1 MYMETDLLRQCRRTK
16 DGQQI
21 VSFVEGILQ
30 EEERNAN
37 CDCSS
42 NRSETSGS
50 GFQEIM
56 ISQDRSGPGH
66 ERVLMLDRQ
75 NYRISQSYC
84 YI

>member
-56 ISQDRSGPGH
+56 ISQDRSGPGQDW
-66 ERVLMLDRQ
+66 VV
-75 NYRISQSYC
+75 NGFWC
-84 YI
+84 